1 MIVIIPQTAEPSTAQ
16 PYLPHKDLITTVN
29 TPAAIRTTAV
39 VLQAARNLAP
49 VQSTIT
55 STVANCVL
63 LWKTEGGI
71 DMIGSCHKLVSTSIN
86 LLQET

>member
-63 LWKTEGGI
+63 LW
-71 DMIGSCHKLVSTSIN
+71 
-86 LLQET
+86 